1 MLSNKK
7 LLVVI
12 TLLLAAALIM
22 SACAPST
29 PAPTEAPAG
38 EETEAPVGEETEAPS
53 TGGVG
58 MSTEPYRVGLLAD
71 LTTTNFWAYYDTE
84 SSVWQAYVMAWW
96 YPTLMTYAYQRYD
109 WVPYVAEGFPGERTQ
124 EGEKWTITAKLK
136 PGLTW
141 SDGEP
146 LTANDIAFTV
156 NTAITLRLQGGW
168 PSALGSLESVE
179 AVDDTTVKYIYATEP
194 GLSEWEFGTALLPIL
209 PAHFWQP
216 YVDETAAGVTAL
228 TPPAADAPQEEQD
241 AYTTALLEAQ
251 QVLYSVQV
259 DSSQPVFGPF
269 TFNQWQSGAFA
280 QNDARTDFAFA
291 GLKVTEYSNGGY
303 TESGPSGDFETGDA
317 SGDVLLELTV
327 GPYVPNVIYN
337 VYGDQNAAVLALEKG
352 DIDYI
357 FSPLSYPGGLRAQIA
372 SMEGVSVITNPQN
385 GWRYMSFNIR
395 KAGSAMTY
403 RSFRQAVATL
413 IDREF
418 ITDTILQGAV
428 LPAFSLVPAAN
439 AAWYNPDVPKFGY
452 NEDGTGADRAT
463 RINNAIAL
471 LEADG
476 FSFEG
481 GVAPAVTG
489 EGARDQQVTTGGT
502 LLMPDGTPVPELRM
516 LAPTAGYDSTRST
529 AAIWIESWL
538 NEFGIPT
545 KADLIAFNSILD
557 IALSGPN
564 DEWDMYI
571 LGYGLTLFPSYLR
584 DFLHSESADSSGLVS
599 PEIDAK
605 LDEFTST
612 TDLNEAYAL
621 AKEIQAMGAEEA
633 NYIVL
638 FTNPIAD
645 VHRNTVSWPYTQN
658 LDGIQS
664 TGSGSGLLDI
674 VTLSTSQ

>member
-12 TLLLAAALIM
+12 TVLLAAALVLG
-22 SACAPST
+22 ACAPASPT
-29 PAPTEAPAG
+29 PAATEEPSGETAAPA
-38 EETEAPVGEETEAPS
+38 EETPAPS
-53 TGGVG
+53 TGAPMG
-58 MSTEPYRVGLLAD
+58 TEPYRVGLLAD
-71 LTTTNFWAYYDTE
+71 LTTTNYWAYLDTE

-109 WVPYVAEGFPGERTQ
+109 WVPYVADGFPGERTQ
-124 EGEKWTITAKLK
+124 EGDKWTITAKLK

-146 LTANDIAFTV
+146 MTANDVAFTL
-156 NTAITLRLQGGW
+156 NTAITLRLQGAW

-179 AVDDTTVKYIYATEP
+179 AVDDTTVKYIFGTEP
-194 GLSEWEFGTALLPIL
+194 GLAEWEFGTALLPIL
-209 PAHFWQP
+209 PEHFWKP
-216 YVDETAAGVTAL
+216 YVDEAAPGVTAL
-228 TPPAADAPQEEQD
+228 TAPAADAPQEEQD

-280 QNDARTDFAFA
+280 QNDARTDFAFS

-303 TESGPSGDFETGDA
+303 TEAGPSGDFETGDA

-372 SMEGVSVITNPQN
+372 QMEGVSVVTNPQN
-385 GWRYMSFNIR
+385 GWRYMAFNIR
-395 KAGSAMTY
+395 KDGSAMTHLA
-403 RSFRQAVATL
+403 FRQAVATL

-428 LPAFSLVPAAN
+428 LPVFSLVPAAN
-439 AAWYNPDVPKFGY
+439 AAWYNPDVPRFGY
-452 NEDGTGADRAT
+452 NDDGTGMDRAT
-463 RINNAIAL
+463 RITTAIAIL
-471 LEADG
+471 KADG

-481 GVAPAVTG
+481 GVEPAVTG
-489 EGARDQQVTTGGT
+489 EGARNQQVTTGGT
-502 LLMPDGTPVPELRM
+502 LLMPDGSPVPELRM

-557 IALSGPN
+557 TALSGPN
-564 DEWDMYI
+564 DTWDMYI

-584 DFLHSESADSSGLVS
+584 DFLHSTGSDNPGLNV
-599 PEIDAK
+599 PELDAK
-605 LDEFTST
+605 LDEFQAT
-612 TDLNEAYAL
+612 TDLNEAYKL
-621 AKEIQAMGAEEA
+621 AKEIQAMGAEQ
-633 NYIVL
+633 NSFITL

-645 VHRNTVSWPYTQN
+645 VHRNSVTWPYTQN

-664 TGSGSGLLDI
+664 TGAGSGLLDI
-674 VTLSTSQ
+674 VQVQTNQ